1 MSLQLFLASI
11 RTMDDRRPF
20 AGAVACQE
28 GHILWVGSRE
38 EALTRFPDSRVWD
51 CGDMTLLPG
60 FLDTHVH
67 AVSAGIL
74 AQGCDLSSV
83 EDISQVLEALREAD
97 NRLPPGR
104 WLFAGH
110 FQDKRIRE
118 KRMPTRTELDTVSTH
133 RPVFVYHND
142 CHPFSFNSP
151 AIRALGLSAKT
162 PGVCT
167 DDGQTPNGIVVDPA
181 CADVEKAFFDLL
193 DPATFAE
200 AFEYTERRAVTHG
213 ITTIFAKEYLRTLR
227 ALWPVRD
234 RFLTTLKP
242 MMRTPGGCSD
252 TADLEALIDDGEL
265 RQQTTVCTFLDG
277 AFDGWSAANF
287 EPYEGRP
294 DNYGML
300 YNDDDTLYRYFKLA
314 AEHGLQVSAH
324 AIGDR
329 AIEQY
334 LRIMTRLDAELPM
347 NDARPRI
354 EHFEMPTAGQIRR
367 AGEMGIALGMQP
379 LLIEVCEG
387 MDLSGYRPYIGER
400 TVRCSPYRSILAA
413 GCLVGGGSDHP
424 VTEMDPLHAIRIA
437 MDNPVE
443 RERIDCEAGLRMFTR
458 DAARIG
464 FLEDR
469 KGMIRAGLDADFV
482 LLSGDPVSKGPE
494 NVKVA
499 ATISRGKLVYR
510 REGISL

>member
-1 MSLQLFLASI
+1 MSFQLILAHI

-20 AGAVACQE
+20 AGAVACQA
-28 GHILWVGSRE
+28 GQILWVGSRE
-38 EALTRFPDSRVWD
+38 EALTRYPDSRVWD
-51 CGDMTLLPG
+51 WGDMTLLPG

-67 AVSAGIL
+67 AVSAGML
-74 AQGCDLSSV
+74 SQGCDLSSA
-83 EDISQVLEALREAD
+83 EDLSQVLDALREAD
-97 NRLPPGR
+97 RRLPPED

-118 KRMPTRTELDTVSTH
+118 KRMPSRAELDSVSAQ
-133 RPVFVYHND
+133 RPIFVYHND
-142 CHPFSFNSP
+142 CHPFSFNTP
-151 AIRALGLSAKT
+151 AIRALKLSVKT
-162 PGVCT
+162 PGVCS
-167 DDGQTPNGIVVDPA
+167 DDGETPNGVVVAPA
-181 CADVEKAFFDLL
+181 CADVEKAFFDSL

-200 AFEYTERRAVTHG
+200 AYAHTERQAVAHG

-227 ALWPVRD
+227 ALWPVRE

-252 TADLEALIDDGEL
+252 TADLEALTRDEAL
-265 RQQTTVCTFLDG
+265 RRHTTVCTFLDG

-287 EPYEGRP
+287 EPYEGQP

-300 YNDDDTLYRYFKLA
+300 YNDDDTLYRYFRLA

-334 LRIMTRLDAELPM
+334 LQVLARLRAELPM
-347 NDARPRI
+347 TDARPRI

-367 AGEMGIALGMQP
+367 AGEMGVALGMQP
-379 LLIEVCEG
+379 LLIEVCQG
-387 MDLSGYRPYIGER
+387 MDFSGYRPYIGER
-400 TVRCSPYRSILAA
+400 SARCSPYRSILAA

-424 VTEMDPLHAIRIA
+424 VTDMDPLHAIRVA

-443 RERIDCEAGLRMFTR
+443 GERIDCEAGLRMFTR

-464 FLEDR
+464 FLEER
-469 KGMIRAGLDADFV
+469 KGMIRTGLDADFV
-482 LLSGDPVSKGPE
+482 LLSGDPVAEGPE
-494 NVKVA
+494 RVRVA
-499 ATISRGKLVYR
+499 ATISRGKVVYR
-510 REGISL
+510 REGLSL

>member
-1 MSLQLFLASI
+1 MSLQIFLAHI
-11 RTMDDRRPF
+11 RTMDDRRPL
-20 AGAVACQE
+20 AGAVVCQ
-28 GHILWVGSRE
+28 GGQILWAGSRE
-38 EALTRFPDSRVWD
+38 EALARYPDSRVWD
-51 CGDMTLLPG
+51 CGDRTLLPG

-67 AVSAGIL
+67 AVSAGML
-74 AQGCDLSSV
+74 SQGCDLSSA
-83 EDISQVLEALREAD
+83 ENLAQVLEALREAD
-97 NRLPPGR
+97 RQLPPER

-110 FQDKRIRE
+110 FQDKRIKE
-118 KRMPTRTELDTVSTH
+118 KRMPTRAELDTVTTQ

-142 CHPFSFNSP
+142 CHPFSFNTP
-151 AIRALGLSAKT
+151 AIVALNLSTET
-162 PGVCT
+162 PGVCS
-167 DDGQTPNGIVVDPA
+167 DDGQALNGIVVDPA

-193 DPATFAE
+193 DPQTFAE
-200 AFEYTERRAVTHG
+200 SYSDTEQRAVAKG

-252 TADLEALIDDGEL
+252 TTDLEALIADREL
-265 RQQTTVCTFLDG
+265 CQQTTVCTFLDG

-287 EPYEGRP
+287 EPYEGQP
-294 DNYGML
+294 ANYGML
-300 YNDDDTLYRYFKLA
+300 YNDDDTLYRYFRLA

-334 LRIMTRLDAELPM
+334 LRVMARLQTELPM
-347 NDARPRI
+347 TDARPRI
-354 EHFEMPTAGQIRR
+354 EHFEMPTAGQICR

-387 MDLSGYRPYIGER
+387 MDLSGYRPYIGDR
-400 TVRCSPYRSILAA
+400 VTRCSPYRSILDA
-413 GCLVGGGSDHP
+413 GCLVGGGSDQP
-424 VTEMDPLHAIRIA
+424 VTDMDPLHAIRVA

-443 RERIDCEAGLRMFTR
+443 RERIDCESGLRMFTR

-482 LLSGDPVSKGPE
+482 LLSGDPVAVGPE
-494 NVKVA
+494 NVQVD

-510 REGISL
+510 REGLSL